1 MTTRNDDDVSEESA
15 ILTPR
20 QHPRKMRQ
28 AHEKMECLVDVK
40 EPAVEAAV
48 NDGERE
54 VKVEN
59 MRLCVC
65 DVINERK
72 VHA

>member
-1 MTTRNDDDVSEESA
+1 
-15 ILTPR
+15 
-20 QHPRKMRQ
+20 MRQ

-59 MRLCVC
+59 MRLCVRRHQREKSAC
-65 DVINERK
+65 LKSTRVQK
-72 VHA
+72 HAAVLRVTTVCGGTK